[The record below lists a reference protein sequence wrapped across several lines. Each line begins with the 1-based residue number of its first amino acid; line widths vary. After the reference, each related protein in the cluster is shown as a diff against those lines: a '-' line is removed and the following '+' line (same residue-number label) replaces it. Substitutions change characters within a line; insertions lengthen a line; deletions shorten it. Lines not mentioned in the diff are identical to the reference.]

1 MTNTVVIGA
10 GVVGTTTAYY
20 LAREGLQVTV
30 VDAAAGPGLETS
42 FANGGLVTP
51 STAFPWSSPGTL
63 KLMLSYM
70 GRDDAPLL
78 LRRMD
83 IPKLGLWGLR
93 FALNCRPAK
102 YRESARLLSNFARES
117 LEELEGLLSQ
127 SNVDYSLSRG
137 GLIQVYRDKS
147 GVQSR
152 DLYAQFLER
161 MGIESTML
169 DSDGIVELEPSL
181 RPIAPSIRAGL
192 LLPNDAWGNARQFS
206 TAIDAAG
213 RSLGVTYRY
222 GVKADGL
229 RRSGGSVEGVE
240 TSEGFL
246 PASRVVLC
254 GGPFT
259 PALLASLGIS
269 VPICPVKGYSISLGK
284 SEIGFLPN
292 HPIVDDHAH
301 LGITPLGDQLRI
313 AGTVEFAGFDRTI
326 RPSRIDNLK
335 RAVLNLFP
343 EMKLPD
349 DVSPW
354 AGLRPMTPDG
364 LPVIDAT
371 GVEGLYINSGHG
383 ALGWT
388 LACASARLISA
399 LITGREVSGNSPF
412 RLNRS
417 YW

>member
-1 MTNTVVIGA
+1 M
-10 GVVGTTTAYY
+10 
-20 LAREGLQVTV
+20 
-30 VDAAAGPGLETS
+30 
-42 FANGGLVTP
+42 
-51 STAFPWSSPGTL
+51 
-63 KLMLSYM
+63 
-70 GRDDAPLL
+70 
-78 LRRMD
+78 
-83 IPKLGLWGLR
+83 
-93 FALNCRPAK
+93 
-102 YRESARLLSNFARES
+102 
-117 LEELEGLLSQ
+117 
-127 SNVDYSLSRG
+127 
-137 GLIQVYRDKS
+137 
-147 GVQSR
+147 
-152 DLYAQFLER
+152 
-161 MGIESTML
+161 
-169 DSDGIVELEPSL
+169 
-181 RPIAPSIRAGL
+181 
-192 LLPNDAWGNARQFS
+192 
-206 TAIDAAG
+206 
-213 RSLGVTYRY
+213 
-222 GVKADGL
+222 KADGL

-254 GGPFT
+254 GGPLT

-269 VPICPVKGYSISLGK
+269 VPICPVKGYSISLAK

-292 HPIVDDHAH
+292 HPIVDDQAH
-301 LGITPLGDQLRI
+301 LGVTPLGDQLRI

-349 DVSPW
+349 DISPW

-371 GVEGLYINSGHG
+371 GVEALYINSGHG

-388 LACASARLISA
+388 LACASARLVSA
-399 LITGREVSGNSPF
+399 LITGREVAGNSPF

>member
-1 MTNTVVIGA
+1 MIGA

-51 STAFPWSSPGTL
+51 STAFPWSSPGAL

-78 LRRMD
+78 LRPMD

-137 GLIQVYRDKS
+137 GLIQVYRDKF

-169 DSDGIVELEPSL
+169 DSGGVVELEPSL
-181 RPIAPSIRAGL
+181 EPIAPSIRAGL
-192 LLPNDAWGNARQFS
+192 LLPNDAWGNAHQFS

-240 TSEGFL
+240 TSVGFL

-254 GGPFT
+254 GGPLT

-269 VPICPVKGYSISLGK
+269 VPICPVKGYSISLAK

-301 LGITPLGDQLRI
+301 LGVTPLGDQLRI

-349 DVSPW
+349 DISPW

-388 LACASARLISA
+388 LACASARLVSA
-399 LITGREVSGNSPF
+399 LITGRAVSGNSPF